1 MEKRALLAFVLSV
14 AILTIWSYWFVPQ
27 NQQPVPK
34 EEPPSAHQ
42 PQAAPKP
49 PAPEPPPQ
57 ALPQT
62 SAGVPSVSPGG
73 EDELV
78 LEVETPLYTARL
90 SSLGALL
97 ESWQLKRYRESLA
110 ADAPATELARP
121 SSAGKPLELVLEDS
135 SFAGINRAAFR
146 FDKSRIEIKD
156 GSGQATLQAALSLP
170 DGSRILKEFT
180 FYGDRYAVD
189 LKISA
194 CDAQGRGL
202 AERLGLALVY
212 PASQVSS
219 SSASF
224 VGPVAFTAHGL
235 EELGDLAKHAG
246 KPMEVRWGGFAQ
258 HYFVS
263 AVAPQ
268 SPGRHDLIL
277 EQRNGNVRMTIWQG
291 ASSPGA
297 CEHPFRIYLG
307 PKSIEDLKLAG
318 EDLDRALHLGF
329 FDVIARPL
337 LLAMK
342 FINDYT
348 HNYGIAIIVLTIV
361 IKLLFWPL
369 THKSYASMKEMQR
382 IQPRIKQLRERF
394 KNDREQLNREMM
406 LLYKTHKVNPLGG
419 CLPMVLQIPVFFA
432 LYKALLDSIELRHAP
447 FIFWVKDLSAPDYL
461 VRFPAGV
468 SLFGIEGIGPLPILM
483 GASMVIQQKMT
494 PTTGDPTQAKVM
506 MLMPIFFTFLF
517 ISFPSGLVLYWLIN
531 NVLSI
536 VQQIYINSRVE

>member
-1 MEKRALLAFVLSV
+1 MEKRALLAFVLSI

-27 NQQPVPK
+27 
-34 EEPPSAHQ
+34 
-42 PQAAPKP
+42 PQP
-49 PAPEPPPQ
+49 PAPSKESLPTEEALPARQAPPQ
-57 ALPQT
+57 SAPAVQVTLPQ
-62 SAGVPSVSPGG
+62 SQQQESDAAERVVR
-73 EDELV
+73 
-78 LEVETPLYTARL
+78 VETPLYVAVLNGR
-90 SSLGALL
+90 GAVL
-97 ESWQLKRYRESLA
+97 ESWQLKAYRESLSP
-110 ADAPATELARP
+110 DSAPIELARP
-121 SSAGKPLELVLEDS
+121 DKSGRPLELLVEGPLAS
-135 SFAGINRAAFR
+135 GINNATFR
-146 FDKSRIEIKD
+146 FDKDQITIQDR
-156 GSGQATLQAALSLP
+156 SGRATLSAVLALP
-170 DGSRILKEFT
+170 DGGQIAKEFT

-189 LKISA
+189 LTVKA
-194 CDAQGRGL
+194 CDGQGRPL
-202 AERLGLALVY
+202 AERLGLLLVY
-212 PASQVSS
+212 PGSQVSS
-219 SSASF
+219 KSASF
-224 VGPVAFTAHGL
+224 AGPVALTSHGL
-235 EELGDLAKHAG
+235 EELGDVAKHAG
-246 KPMEVRWGGFAQ
+246 KPVEARWGGFAL
-258 HYFVS
+258 HYFIS
-263 AVAPQ
+263 AIVPQ
-268 SPGRHDLIL
+268 APGRHDLL
-277 EQRNGNVRMTIWQG
+277 VEQRDGTVRMVMWQG
-291 ASSPGA
+291 ASGQEG
-297 CEHPFRIYLG
+297 CEHPFRLYLG

-348 HNYGIAIIVLTIV
+348 HNYGIAIIVLTIA

-382 IQPRIKQLRERF
+382 IQPRIKQIRERF
-394 KNDREQLNREMM
+394 KDDREQLNREMM

-461 VRFPAGV
+461 LRFPAGV
-468 SLFGIEGIGPLPILM
+468 NLFGIEGIGPLPLLM

-536 VQQIYINSRVE
+536 VQQIYINARVE